1 MLKLEGVAEA
11 GTIAIVAELRLWAR
25 AVDLGLP
32 LGGIMYSDKIKL
44 VKETY
49 YKPAIFFLLI
59 VVANIVIAII
69 KCMKLEKGLQIFVQI
84 FTTFNVGS
92 ILCVVCIII
101 SIIYWHLYKKSLSDR
116 ERFLKYGTRYP
127 AKITRSFAVK
137 NWMGQGRARYIKLVI
152 RYDGD
157 KEFVTPPY
165 DGNDEYIIAGNDC
178 NVYVL
183 DGKCYAADFYVE
195 RKLKNGVERPPRVN
209 EEEYLYKNI
218 DFTNFDRAKFIEGRV
233 TILLDT
239 SNKYIMPVPRPVLFN
254 DGVGKQVVVD
264 IAIESVKKVKVFSNF
279 DDELSAYLMSEGK
292 KYSSAE
298 VEKFNEMLK
307 VKLKELLR
315 TYYYFVEI
323 KSIDVGE
330 F

>member
-1 MLKLEGVAEA
+1 MLKLEGVEEA
-11 GTIAIVAELRLWAR
+11 GAIAIVAELRLWAR

-44 VKETY
+44 VKETF
-49 YKPAIFFLLI
+49 YKQAIYILI
-59 VVANIVIAII
+59 VVASIIVIGFFV
-69 KCMKLEKGLQIFVQI
+69 CMKYENGLHQFCTLFATLNPI
-84 FTTFNVGS
+84 TFCCLIAIGWAGS
-92 ILCVVCIII
+92 
-101 SIIYWHLYKKSLSDR
+101 YYFRYRKSLRDR
-116 ERFLKYGTRYP
+116 ERFLQYGTRYP
-127 AKITRSFAVK
+127 AQIVEHVAVIDWFAP
-137 NWMGQGRARYIKLVI
+137 GRTHRIKLII
-152 RYDGD
+152 RYDVD
-157 KEFVTPPY
+157 KEFITPAY
-165 DGNDEYIIAGNDC
+165 DNDPCYIIAGNDC

-183 DGKCYAADFYVE
+183 DGKCYASDFYVE
-195 RKLKNGVERPPRVN
+195 RKRKTDIERLSRVN
-209 EEEYLYKNI
+209 AEEYLYKNI

-264 IAIESVKKVKVFSNF
+264 IAIESVKKVKVFTNF
-279 DDELSAYLMSEGK
+279 DDELSAYIMSEGK

-298 VEKFNEMLK
+298 IEKFNEALK

-315 TYYYFVEI
+315 TYYYFVKI
-323 KSIDVGE
+323 ISIDVGE